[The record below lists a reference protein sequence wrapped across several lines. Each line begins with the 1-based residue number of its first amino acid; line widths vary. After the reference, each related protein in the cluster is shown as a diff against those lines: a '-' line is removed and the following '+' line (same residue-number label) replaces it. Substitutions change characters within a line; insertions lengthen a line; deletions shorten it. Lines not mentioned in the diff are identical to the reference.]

1 VANWQWSILAD
12 TFFFD
17 EKYAAAAAAAAANCM
32 LGFYQWLVN
41 QLRVQT

>member
-17 EKYAAAAAAAAANCM
+17 EKYAAAAAAAANCM